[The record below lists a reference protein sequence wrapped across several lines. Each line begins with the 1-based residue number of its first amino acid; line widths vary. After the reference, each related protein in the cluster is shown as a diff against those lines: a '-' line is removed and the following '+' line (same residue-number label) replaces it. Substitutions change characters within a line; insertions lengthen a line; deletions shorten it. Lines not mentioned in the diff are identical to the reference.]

1 MSTHHRKIYI
11 SYKIQK
17 MAYINNNYVYSK
29 SEISE
34 YMRNDKQIKSQENTA
49 EFIRD
54 NTGNNIP
61 TLA

>member
-1 MSTHHRKIYI
+1 
-11 SYKIQK
+11 